1 MSLLEIENE
10 AKALSIQERAALV
23 TTLLDT
29 LPGSAYD
36 VSEEEVAQRDRE
48 LEAGLVEPLSQAEFV
63 RRVERERRV

>member
-36 VSEEEVAQRDRE
+36 VSDEEVAQRDRE
-48 LEAGLVEPLSQAEFV
+48 LEEGLVEPLSQAEFV
-63 RRVERERRV
+63 RRIELERRA

>member
-36 VSEEEVAQRDRE
+36 VLDEEVAQRDRE
-48 LEAGLVEPLSQAEFV
+48 LEEGLVEPLSQAEFV
-63 RRVERERRV
+63 RRIKLERRT